1 MDPIMMSVGGYA
13 LIAVAVAVKYLLKKK
28 RSREKKIITLIISP
42 GNSRNKILEFFRSQ
56 PKFDGY
62 YFYHIEH
69 NLKQTTQ
76 YKEVSAELQ
85 RMAEFDPVSYNIS
98 MGMLIKELY
107 LKNLKEIRKAG
118 KQIVLVL
125 SNPEY
130 ALLLDMKYKDIVI
143 YQPSIKLS
151 EQLMID
157 RKDILLLKY
166 IQGITDKLISKRFAN
181 GDELLDMI
189 SDVLIE
195 K

>member
-1 MDPIMMSVGGYA
+1 MDPIIMSVGGYA
-13 LIAVAVAVKYLLKKK
+13 LIAVAVAVKYLLKRK
-28 RSREKKIITLIISP
+28 RSKEKKTITLIIGP
-42 GNSRNKILEFFRSQ
+42 GNGRNRILEFFRSQ
-56 PKFDGY
+56 PKYDGY
-62 YFYHIEH
+62 YFWHLEF
-69 NLKQTTQ
+69 NLKQTLE

-85 RMAEFDPVSYNIS
+85 RMSEVDAVSYNIA

-107 LKNLKEIRKAG
+107 LKNLKEIKKAG

-151 EQLMID
+151 EQLMLNRQD
-157 RKDILLLKY
+157 TLLLKY
-166 IQGITDKLISKRFAN
+166 IQGITDKLISKRFSN
-181 GDELLDMI
+181 GDELLDLI
-189 SDVLIE
+189 SDVLVQ